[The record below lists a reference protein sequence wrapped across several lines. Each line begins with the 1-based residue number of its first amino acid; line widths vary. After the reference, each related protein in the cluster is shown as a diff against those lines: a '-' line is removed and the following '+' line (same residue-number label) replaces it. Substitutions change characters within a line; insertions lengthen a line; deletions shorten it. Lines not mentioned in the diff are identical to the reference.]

1 MKLSLEG
8 KRALICGSTHGI
20 GRACAILM
28 AERGAHIILAARNEE
43 KITSVMSNLAGS
55 EHSYICADFD
65 NPDDLKQKNCRS
77 FS

>member
-8 KRALICGSTHGI
+8 KRALICGSTDGI

-43 KITSVMSNLAGS
+43 KITSVMSNLAGG
-55 EHSYICADFD
+55 A
-65 NPDDLKQKNCRS
+65 
-77 FS
+77 